1 MCICKI
7 LLFQIYFDLLF
18 YYRNELCNFYMHS
31 DPICNIKIR
40 GRNIKQYIIIKKSY
54 IMYANILG

>member
-40 GRNIKQYIIIKKSY
+40 GRNIKQYIIIKKVT
-54 IMYANILG
+54 